1 MSIPSLEA
9 FFFMAGAQSVRRS
22 KENDSRGI
30 NSKRAARRRAVLRTV
45 HDVREQLNTT
55 NGYRPS
61 FQHEL
66 TMMYAKNRTSASL
79 AIPLLLLIVGAV
91 STLWATPLHTLS
103 WIAAAFV
110 AHLVMLMLARK
121 FEDLPQE
128 DLDLSSWKRRFFV
141 GDLFSGIIWASIL
154 LLPTQK
160 DVAYLAE
167 FHFAIM
173 LIVVAVSTMLCFTLP
188 ASTWAGTLP
197 ISAVVIGTAVLNAEN
212 MDMTL
217 SLLAVGSMF
226 FFLML
231 ANRLYRS
238 TLAMLNFRMEK
249 DFLIAELEQAKAISD
264 ESRRQAEEANT
275 AKSRFLAT
283 MSHELRTPLNAILG
297 FSEIMQNEVLGPLPN
312 DKYREYVGDINSS
325 GSHLLNLI
333 NEILDLSRIEAGR
346 YKLNEEAVTL
356 SYVAEDCENLLRLR
370 ARNKDVT
377 IRLELDLNLPKLW
390 ADERAMRQVMLNL
403 LTNAVK
409 FTPPG
414 GEITLLV
421 KPTEDGG
428 QYIQV
433 KDTGP
438 GIPEDEIPTVLSAFG
453 QGSLAIQSAED
464 GSGLGLSIV
473 QALVQ
478 MHDGEFDLKSTLR
491 VGTTVTATFP
501 PSRVMDVLPIH
512 QDRNQGRIQL
522 KRAI

>member
-1 MSIPSLEA
+1 
-9 FFFMAGAQSVRRS
+9 MAGAH
-22 KENDSRGI
+22 RGHHSQDQDNRGV

-66 TMMYAKNRTSASL
+66 MMMYAKNRTSASL

-91 STLWATPLHTLS
+91 STLWATALHTLC
-103 WIAAAFV
+103 WIAAAFS
-110 AHLVMLMLARK
+110 AHMMMLFLARK
-121 FEDLPQE
+121 FENLPQE
-128 DLDLSSWKRRFFV
+128 HLKLGEWKRHFFV

-160 DVAYLAE
+160 DITYLTE

-188 ASTWAGTLP
+188 ANTWAGTVP
-197 ISAVVIGTAVLNAEN
+197 ISLVVIGSTAFNTDSV
-212 MDMTL
+212 DMTL

-231 ANRLYRS
+231 ANRLYGS

-312 DKYREYVGDINSS
+312 EKYREYVSDINNS
-325 GSHLLNLI
+325 GNHLLNLI
-333 NEILDLSRIEAGR
+333 NEILDLSRVEAGR

-370 ARNKDVT
+370 ARSKDVT
-377 IRLELDLNLPKLW
+377 IRLDLDLNLPKLW

-414 GEITLLV
+414 GEIVLSV
-421 KPTEDGG
+421 KAAEDGG
-428 QYIQV
+428 QYIEV
-433 KDTGP
+433 ADTGP

-478 MHDGEFDLKSTLR
+478 MHDGSFDLESTLR
-491 VGTTVTATFP
+491 VGTTVIARFP
-501 PSRVMDVLPIH
+501 PSRVMDVLPLE
-512 QDRNQGRIQL
+512 QDANQGRIQL
-522 KRAI
+522 TRVG

>member
-1 MSIPSLEA
+1 
-9 FFFMAGAQSVRRS
+9 MAAASTTRRT
-22 KENDSRGI
+22 KDKNNLNM

-45 HDVREQLNTT
+45 HDVREQLNTK

-66 TMMYAKNRTSASL
+66 IMMYAKNRTSASL

-91 STLWATPLHTLS
+91 STLWAPAFQTIG
-103 WIAAAFV
+103 WIAV
-110 AHLVMLMLARK
+110 ATTAHVIMLMMARK
-121 FEDLPQE
+121 FERLPQE
-128 DLDLSSWKRRFFV
+128 NIKLPAWKRRFFI
-141 GDLFSGIIWASIL
+141 GDLISGLIWASIL
-154 LLPTQK
+154 LLPTDK
-160 DVAYLAE
+160 DINYLAE

-173 LIVVAVSTMLCFTLP
+173 LIAIAVSTMLCFTLP
-188 ASTWAGTLP
+188 YNTLVSALP
-197 ISAVVIGTAVLNAEN
+197 ISAVIIFTAVMNAET

-217 SLLAVGSMF
+217 SLLAVGAMF

-249 DFLIAELEQAKAISD
+249 DYLIAELEQAKAISD

-312 DKYREYVGDINSS
+312 DKYKEYVDDINSS

-346 YKLNEEAVTL
+346 YKLNEEAITL
-356 SYVAEDCENLLRLR
+356 SYVAEDCENLLRLK
-370 ARNKDVT
+370 ARSKDVT
-377 IRLELDLNLPKLW
+377 IRLDLDQNLPKLW
-390 ADERAMRQVMLNL
+390 ADERAMRQVALNL
-403 LTNAVK
+403 LSNAVK
-409 FTPPG
+409 FTPQG
-414 GEITLLV
+414 GEITMSV
-421 KPTEDGG
+421 RKTAEGG
-428 QYIQV
+428 QYISV

-438 GIPEDEIPTVLSAFG
+438 GIPEEEIPTVLSAFG

-501 PSRVMDVLPIH
+501 PSRVMDVMPI
-512 QDRNQGRIQL
+512 DNARGRGRIQIQ
-522 KRAI
+522 RAG